1 MEIFLPCLQESC
13 VGSLEITLKT
23 NNFLFY
29 YQEFF
34 LRDIEPKL
42 SKFLSYYLL
51 EIKYSVEYINFQA
64 QNALLRSNVWFLDR
78 NTIFSAWIGRH
89 GIKSVR
95 AGRLN
100 LKYLEWVHRPEQ
112 KSYFYKMLYPQCR
125 LALQARSACWVPIP
139 N

>member
-64 QNALLRSNVWFLDR
+64 QNALLRSNV
-78 NTIFSAWIGRH
+78 
-89 GIKSVR
+89 
-95 AGRLN
+95 
-100 LKYLEWVHRPEQ
+100 
-112 KSYFYKMLYPQCR
+112 
-125 LALQARSACWVPIP
+125 
-139 N
+139 

>member
-13 VGSLEITLKT
+13 VGGLEITLKT

-64 QNALLRSNVWFLDR
+64 QNALLRSNV
-78 NTIFSAWIGRH
+78 
-89 GIKSVR
+89 
-95 AGRLN
+95 
-100 LKYLEWVHRPEQ
+100 
-112 KSYFYKMLYPQCR
+112 
-125 LALQARSACWVPIP
+125 
-139 N
+139 